1 MKAVVALKLNGQIPR
16 HGNNERKISTEYNN
30 KQGKTSRTMDT
41 IYKFHSNKSIQRIL
55 ALIFAKDIHVC
66 QGGMNRSDRN
76 KLLSDVSTSSQS

>member
-16 HGNNERKISTEYNN
+16 HSNYERKISAEYNN
-30 KQGKTSRTMDT
+30 KQGKTSRTT

-66 QGGMNRSDRN
+66 QGGVNRSDRN